1 CKGSDTLVQRRRPE
15 PCHAPQVRADH
26 LDQLVWQD
34 VRALLLDPTILQA
47 AVQRAPQHWLGT
59 DARLARAPALHRQPV
74 TIQQQIQ
81 RLIDAYTAQVLT
93 LDELRERRARLAA
106 RLASVERELHEL
118 EAAAQQEVELATV
131 TLQVEQFRSVVAQGL
146 DTAAFAHRR

>member
-1 CKGSDTLVQRRRPE
+1 
-15 PCHAPQVRADH
+15 H
-26 LDQLVWQD
+26 
-34 VRALLLDPTILQA
+34 
-47 AVQRAPQHWLGT
+47 
-59 DARLARAPALHRQPV
+59 V

-118 EAAAQQEVELATV
+118 EAAAQQEVELAKV

-146 DTAAFAHRR
+146 DTAAFAQRRALVELLVDRVVVDAPDVEIRYIIPLTGLAQRKGVLPLRHRAPQ